1 MKVTRHQTSHT
12 PRVAGRCAEY
22 SHAGYDARVFPR
34 GGLEQRL
41 HNDEPTLWDRL
52 RREALIKEVGEA
64 VATCEPPQVFG
75 VHGDWGL
82 GKTSFLH
89 QVRYHLTGENPQL
102 LEVQEAPPS
111 ADSGRHLQ
119 TVWFDAW
126 RYHAEAVPVVALLQ
140 EMRAQMSDKALRR
153 SKVKRLGKVAVHGT
167 LLGLDDLAKK
177 IVQVEQG
184 ALGLLSSAV
193 QYTKFQQAS
202 RQWDAENLAATLP
215 SDTLRQHLQETIGLL
230 LPATTKAAHARP
242 RLVVFVDDLDRCEP
256 DAAYRLLEGLK
267 VYLTLNNCV
276 FVLGLNQKAVEGAIA
291 SRLAAGQTDE
301 SAKQDAQVRAASY
314 LEKICQNI
322 WHLPI
327 VQAPGQLLCDFIAD
341 DGVAAHQVGWL
352 RAVVGR
358 RQCLPPNPRKL
369 KGLANLVIRFC
380 SRLPEALKDSKGEQ
394 GRNEM
399 RRVLIVAYA
408 HQFHHDLYVR
418 WQANPSLYHAIASW
432 CRHETQDSVLKGLV
446 LPIESGDHALADEGE
461 ESGDTAE
468 PAGMGLSTFPDPTAA
483 NVFWVGNI
491 VRDLPDEVDL
501 DAFAPYLET
510 ST

>member
-1 MKVTRHQTSHT
+1 M
-12 PRVAGRCAEY
+12 
-22 SHAGYDARVFPR
+22 
-34 GGLEQRL
+34 RL
-41 HNDEPTLWDRL
+41 HNDEPTLRDRL
-52 RREALIKEVGEA
+52 RRDALIREVGEA
-64 VATCEPPQVFG
+64 IATCKPPQVFG

-89 QVRYHLTGENPQL
+89 QVRYHLTGENPQS

-126 RYHAEAVPVVALLQ
+126 RYHAEAVPVVALLE
-140 EMRAQMSDKALRR
+140 EMRAQMSDKASRR
-153 SKVKRLGKVAVHGT
+153 SKAKRLGKVAVQGT

-177 IVQVEQG
+177 IGQVEQG

-193 QYTKFQQAS
+193 QYRNFQQAS

-215 SDTLRQHLQETIGLL
+215 SDMLRQHLQDTIGLL
-230 LPATTKAAHARP
+230 LPGTTKAARARP

-301 SAKQDAQVRAASY
+301 NARQDAQLRAASY

-327 VQAPGQLLCDFIAD
+327 IQAPGQLLCDFIAESG
-341 DGVAAHQVGWL
+341 GVAPHQISWL
-352 RAVVGR
+352 REVVEAR
-358 RQCLPPNPRKL
+358 PCLPPNPRKL
-369 KGLANLVIRFC
+369 KGLANLVTRLC
-380 SRLPEALKDSKGEQ
+380 SRLPEDLADNEKGQ
-394 GRNEM
+394 GPNEM
-399 RRVLIVAYA
+399 RKVLIVAYV
-408 HQFHHDLYVR
+408 HQFHHDLHVR
-418 WQANPSLYHAIASW
+418 WQAKP
-432 CRHETQDSVLKGLV
+432 
-446 LPIESGDHALADEGE
+446 LPCHRAMVPPREARRCIQG
-461 ESGDTAE
+461 
-468 PAGMGLSTFPDPTAA
+468 AGITHGTRT
-483 NVFWVGNI
+483 
-491 VRDLPDEVDL
+491 R
-501 DAFAPYLET
+501 
-510 ST
+510 